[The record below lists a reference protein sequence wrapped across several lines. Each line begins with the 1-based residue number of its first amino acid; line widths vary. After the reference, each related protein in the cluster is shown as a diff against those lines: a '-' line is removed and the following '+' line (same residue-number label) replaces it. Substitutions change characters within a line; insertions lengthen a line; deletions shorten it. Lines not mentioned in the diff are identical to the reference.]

1 MANGTFEIIRNN
13 IKKYRN
19 KRNLSQVQLAMKCSL
34 SSEYLSEIE
43 RGKRAPSLKRL
54 LMIAEALGVEPHKLF
69 LK

>member
-1 MANGTFEIIRNN
+1 MANGILETIRSN

-19 KRNLSQVQLAMKCSL
+19 KKNLSQVQLAMKCSL

-54 LMIAEALGVEPHKLF
+54 LMIAEALGIEPHILF

>member
-1 MANGTFEIIRNN
+1 MANATLETISLN

-19 KRNLSQVQLAMKCSL
+19 KQNLSQVQLAMKCSL

-54 LMIAEALGVEPHKLF
+54 FKIAEALGIEPHILLMK
-69 LK
+69 

>member
-1 MANGTFEIIRNN
+1 MANSTIEIIRQN

-19 KRNLSQVQLAMKCSL
+19 EKNLSQVQLAMKCSL

-54 LMIAEALGVEPHKLF
+54 LMIADAPGVEPHKFF